1 MPALPLL
8 GVIFRRKIGM
18 LILIIGM
25 TISMPF
31 ILLIPDI
38 RAISSEFL
46 AMMEYCSPMPNMGR
60 LIFLSISA
68 FALYAFASASSMES
82 IGLERMML
90 SRTALSSMENSF
102 CASESEVCTGR
113 S

>member
-90 SRTALSSMENSF
+90 SRTALSSMD
-102 CASESEVCTGR
+102 AKYVGHAAG
-113 S
+113 

>member
-1 MPALPLL
+1 
-8 GVIFRRKIGM
+8 M

-82 IGLERMML
+82 IGLEQVRKRL
-90 SRTALSSMENSF
+90 ELTYPGHYDWQQGV
-102 CASESEVCTGR
+102 SEDMKEYKSILIIKI
-113 S
+113 